1 MIFIVII
8 LSLLLIITIA
18 KWIKW
23 RVSTLSMIYYIEK
36 SGYKQPSDQEIA
48 DCARYV
54 TSHFL
59 K

>member
-8 LSLLLIITIA
+8 LSLLLIIAVA

-23 RVSTLSMIYYIEK
+23 RIGTLSMIYYIEK

-48 DCARYV
+48 DCTRYV
-54 TSHFL
+54 ANHLF